1 MKPSF
6 TFLVFLFCFFLSVQS
21 VAQRSN
27 IPGSSELLR
36 MSLEQ
41 AQAYAL
47 ENNYDLINSATDV
60 EIARK
65 MVKQNTAI
73 GLPQINAGV
82 DYLDYLVIPTQMI
95 PNFFTQPPNPSELIP
110 VKFGATY
117 NMSLKSTLTQL
128 LYSGQYLVG
137 LQTAKA
143 YLETSKQK
151 NLKDKVDVRDLIADI
166 YFRLLVVDE
175 GIKILDSTYMVVS
188 KLVEEIR
195 KSYKVGILEDIEVD
209 QAELNRSNLWA
220 TLTYTKNQRTLVY
233 ANLKFIIGLKDNQEL
248 ELTDNLNYFLAQVN
262 PNELL
267 NQQFDY
273 QSNIDYKLLKKAD
286 YLTLMQYK
294 LSKTTYQ
301 PTLSGFLGAST
312 SAQRNTW
319 SFFNSKEVW
328 YPTVNF
334 GISLQIPIWSSG
346 GRKYAVDQAR
356 LNVEKTKVTDEKM
369 RVGLE
374 LQVATVRT
382 EFNNAYTIY
391 KNKEKGFETALR
403 IYEKTMEKYQQGM
416 VGSTDLN
423 QRYQQFLSANS
434 DYMQSIYALLS
445 QKIKLSKLLE
455 KF

>member
-1 MKPSF
+1 MKHPIA
-6 TFLVFLFCFFLSVQS
+6 FLILFFSIILFIPTL
-21 VAQRSN
+21 AQKSQ
-27 IPGSSELLR
+27 ISESSGVVR

-41 AQAYAL
+41 AQAYAY
-47 ENNYDLINSATDV
+47 ENNYDLINSATDI

-73 GLPQINAGV
+73 GLPQINAGI
-82 DYLDYLVIPTQMI
+82 DYMDYLVIPTQMI
-95 PNFFTQPPNPSELIP
+95 PNFFTQPPNPDELIP
-110 VKFGATY
+110 VKFGANY
-117 NMSLKSTLTQL
+117 NMSVKGTLSQL

-151 NLKDKVDVRDLIADI
+151 NLKDRIDVRDQIADI
-166 YFRLLVVDE
+166 YIRLLVVDE

-195 KSYKVGILEDIEVD
+195 KSYKVGLLEDIEVD

-220 TLTYTKNQRTLVY
+220 TLTYTKNQRSLVY

-248 ELTDNLNYFLAQVN
+248 VLTDDLNYFLAQVN

-267 NQQFDY
+267 SQQFDY
-273 QSNIDYKLLKKAD
+273 QTNIDYRLLKKAD

-294 LSKTTYQ
+294 LSKTSFQ

-334 GISLQIPIWSSG
+334 GVSLQIPVWSSRS
-346 GRKYAVDQAR
+346 RKYAVDQAR

-374 LQVATVRT
+374 LQVATART
-382 EFNNAYTIY
+382 EFSNAYTIY
-391 KNKEKGFETALR
+391 KNKEKGFETSLQ
-403 IYEKTMEKYQQGM
+403 IYEKTMEKYKQGM
-416 VGSTDLN
+416 VGSTDMN
-423 QRYQQFLSANS
+423 QRYQQFLSANN
-434 DYMQSIYALLS
+434 DFMQSIYAVLS
-445 QKIKLSKLLE
+445 QKIRLTKLLE